1 MMEEDNILEINNLSV
16 YYGGLRVVHNVSFN
30 VRKGEVFALIGSNGA
45 GKSSILSAI
54 MGLSSYTGTI
64 KFLGKKI
71 DHLKTYQ
78 RIALGLTLA
87 PESSAAIF
95 SRFTVL
101 ENLLIGSYLNRA
113 EREKMLERVFK
124 LFPILKERMNQPA
137 DKLSGGERK
146 MLLIGR
152 ALMSN
157 PKLLLLDE
165 VSLGLSP
172 LITDKI
178 YEACKEINSQGV
190 TILLVEQNVWKALEF
205 ANRACIIEAGKIT
218 RVGKADELLDE
229 ESIRRAYLGL

>member
-1 MMEEDNILEINNLSV
+1 MEENILEVNDLSV
-16 YYGGLRVVHNVSFN
+16 YYGGLRIVHNVSFN
-30 VRKGEVFALIGSNGA
+30 VKKEEIFALIGSNGA
-45 GKSSILSAI
+45 GKSSILNAI
-54 MGLSSYTGTI
+54 MGLSPYTGTI
-64 KFLGKKI
+64 KFMGRRI

-78 RIALGLTLA
+78 RIAIGLTLA

-113 EREKMLERVFK
+113 EREKMLERVFN
-124 LFPILKERMNQPA
+124 LFPILRERINQPA

-190 TILLVEQNVWKALEF
+190 SILLVEQNVWKALEV
-205 ANRACIIEAGKIT
+205 ADRACIIEAGRVVKI
-218 RVGKADELLDE
+218 GKTDELLDE
-229 ESIRRAYLGL
+229 ESIRRAYLGI

>member
-137 DKLSGGERK
+137 
-146 MLLIGR
+146 
-152 ALMSN
+152 
-157 PKLLLLDE
+157 
-165 VSLGLSP
+165 
-172 LITDKI
+172 
-178 YEACKEINSQGV
+178 
-190 TILLVEQNVWKALEF
+190 
-205 ANRACIIEAGKIT
+205 
-218 RVGKADELLDE
+218 
-229 ESIRRAYLGL
+229 